1 MKYKNVK
8 NNKGFTLIETMFAV
22 LILTSAIASM
32 MSVVANSLFTARY
45 ARDETTVN
53 YLLQEVVDFIRN
65 DRDTTVFLDG
75 STGNTSTIW
84 NNFYLKY
91 SNCTNESTGCY
102 FDVFGDATP
111 NMCSFD
117 GCPYLYYNKNADT
130 TPFYESD
137 NTGHPDWVQTNF
149 RRKIVVKLNPL
160 NPNEINVIVTINW
173 KNGGLDV
180 SRSLESSFMKW
191 Q

>member
-75 STGNTSTIW
+75 STGDINTIW

-91 SNCTNESTGCY
+91 SNCTNNSRGCY
-102 FDVFGDATP
+102 FDVFGDNTP
-111 NMCSFD
+111 KLCSSG
-117 GCPYLYYNKNADT
+117 GCPYLYYNKDADT
-130 TPFYESD
+130 TPFYVSD
-137 NTGHPDWVQTNF
+137 NVGNPNFVQTSF
-149 RRKIVVKLNPL
+149 RRKIVVVQNPL
-160 NPNEINVIVTINW
+160 NPNEINVTVTIDW

>member
-1 MKYKNVK
+1 MKYKNIK

-53 YLLQEVVDFIRN
+53 YLLQEVADFVRN

-75 STGNTSTIW
+75 STGGTSTIW

-102 FDVFGDATP
+102 FDVFGDTTP
-111 NMCSFD
+111 KICSFG
-117 GCPYLYYNKNADT
+117 GCPYMYYNKNADT
-130 TPFYESD
+130 TPFYESS
-137 NTGHPDWVQTNF
+137 NIGNPDWVQTSF
-149 RRKIVVKLNPL
+149 RRKIVFKLNPL
-160 NPNEINVIVTINW
+160 NPNEIDVIVTIDW

-180 SRSLESSFMKW
+180 SRSLEFSFMKW